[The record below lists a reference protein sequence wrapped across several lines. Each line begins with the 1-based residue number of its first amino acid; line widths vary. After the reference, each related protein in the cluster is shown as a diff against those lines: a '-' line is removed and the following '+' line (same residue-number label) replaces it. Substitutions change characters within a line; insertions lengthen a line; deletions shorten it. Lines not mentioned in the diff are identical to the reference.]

1 MNGESHGGLCER
13 RGGERDLLAVGR
25 PHPSLAELAYRRASR
40 AAHRAWASSQPQYV
54 IPGVLDQVNAGTDGT
69 VGVRLSLLERA
80 PVTPPSSGGVL
91 DLMTS
96 EAGANHCPVTRARL
110 QKGL

>member
-25 PHPSLAELAYRRASR
+25 PHPSRAELAYQHASR
-40 AAHRAWASSQPQYV
+40 AAHRAWANSQPQYV
-54 IPGVLDQVNAGTDGT
+54 IPGGLDQVDAGTDGT
-69 VGVRLSLLERA
+69 VGVHLIERA

-91 DLMTS
+91 DLMTT

-110 QKGL
+110 QKGV